1 MMRNQKIVKLL
12 NQHLLLTMPIRKMSV
27 PKDDTVEVCSFHPKK
42 SNERQYFLLADREA
56 TSTKR
61 KTSAGAGGSSE
72 GKSTSRGASKGGSR
86 YGGKQSPTPHSD
98 GQDGT
103 SESSMEKHLPRIIR
117 FRWIIPA
124 NGEVRLRLRFVSNEV
139 GQFDQTIS
147 FELLGTKRNYKI
159 FCRGVC
165 TFPTISREP
174 RTVFP
179 NRQKTRK
186 PNEIVHKK
194 FILSTEQYDFGPLVL
209 GKDINKIRSGVYLSN
224 LETLTI
230 DNTSPMDVEALFCFL
245 NEVEPSKVAFFLE
258 PTEMT
263 LKPGESKVR

>member
-1 MMRNQKIVKLL
+1 MLSIQKKF
-12 NQHLLLTMPIRKMSV
+12 NA
-27 PKDDTVEVCSFHPKK
+27 KDI
-42 SNERQYFLLADREA
+42 LLADREP

-72 GKSTSRGASKGGSR
+72 GKSTSRGGSKGGAR
-86 YGGKQSPTPHSD
+86 YGGKQSPTPHSSD

-103 SESSMEKHLPRIIR
+103 SESSLEKHLPRIIR

-147 FELLGTKRNYKI
+147 FEIVGTKRNYKI

-209 GKDINKIRSGVYLSN
+209 GKDINK
-224 LETLTI
+224 
-230 DNTSPMDVEALFCFL
+230 
-245 NEVEPSKVAFFLE
+245 
-258 PTEMT
+258 
-263 LKPGESKVR
+263 

>member
-1 MMRNQKIVKLL
+1 MK
-12 NQHLLLTMPIRKMSV
+12 S
-27 PKDDTVEVCSFHPKK
+27 KDSKTPEPTFIADDADKK
-42 SNERQYFLLADREA
+42 ESGSKGRHSRGMCFRCTKTQEKKTLLLADREA

-72 GKSTSRGASKGGSR
+72 GKSTGRGGSKGGAR
-86 YGGKQSPTPHSD
+86 YGGKQSPTPHSSD
-98 GQDGT
+98 GQDGA
-103 SESSMEKHLPRIIR
+103 SESSLEKHLPRIIR

-209 GKDINKIRSGVYLSN
+209 GKDVNK
-224 LETLTI
+224 
-230 DNTSPMDVEALFCFL
+230 
-245 NEVEPSKVAFFLE
+245 
-258 PTEMT
+258 
-263 LKPGESKVR
+263 